1 MRQLA
6 SRALLL
12 VAVTY
17 ALAGVYAAA
26 STLWQPQGTIGLV
39 PDYGAT
45 VRDVAPGSPAARA
58 GIVPGDRL
66 RYAAT
71 PFEDRRFLS
80 VPNANPAIGATV
92 TVALTHAGRDRVA
105 RLTAVP
111 EQRTASQR
119 VSIVF
124 LCVAALIFIAV
135 GATLIVLRPSP
146 ATWGFG
152 LYCLLA
158 LPAPMFAQPGP
169 AGATLAWTL
178 AFDVVQNIGVAGLLL
193 FVLEFPR
200 SFPVAW
206 REGVRMLVP
215 VVFLVLS
222 AMTLYPDIANEL
234 LGRSAGLENR
244 LLQIA
249 FGVVYACAMLIL
261 CDTYRRTAPGERER
275 IRWVLIGFGFGLL
288 GNYIGT
294 TLLFSTL
301 IARAPPPG
309 LSLALSSLSVLLPLA
324 VAYAV
329 IRHRVLDIRIA
340 IGRALVFAV
349 FTTLLAAVFALLDY
363 VFGTILEDIGLSRL
377 IAAAISVAIAFAFK
391 NLEERAM
398 AAVETVFFRELR
410 AERVDLTEVLRLRA
424 ENARQQAEIG
434 ELKLRLGEPAHPEPG
449 A

>member
-1 MRQLA
+1 
-6 SRALLL
+6 
-12 VAVTY
+12 
-17 ALAGVYAAA
+17 
-26 STLWQPQGTIGLV
+26 V

-45 VRDVAPGSPAARA
+45 VRDVLPGSPAARA
-58 GIVPGDRL
+58 GIVPGDNL
-66 RYAAT
+66 RYGAV
-71 PFEDRRFLS
+71 PFEDRRYLS
-80 VPNANPAIGATV
+80 VPDASIPIGTTV
-92 TVALTHAGRDRVA
+92 TVALTHDGRDRDPRV
-105 RLTAVP
+105 TAVP
-111 EQRTASQR
+111 ELRTAGQR
-119 VSIVF
+119 MALVF
-124 LCVAALIFIAV
+124 LCLAALIFIIV
-135 GATLIVLRPSP
+135 GAALIVLRPSP

-158 LPAPMFAQPGP
+158 LPTPIYAPPWSS
-169 AGATLAWTL
+169 AGMTLAATLL
-178 AFDVVQNIGVAGLLL
+178 FDVVQNIGVAGLLL

-200 SFPVAW
+200 SYHVPW
-206 REGVRMLVP
+206 RDRARRLLP

-222 AMTLYPDIANEL
+222 AMTLYPDVANEVF
-234 LGRSAGLENR
+234 GGEAGLENR

-249 FGVVYACAMLIL
+249 FGVVYACAMFIL
-261 CDTYRRTAPGERER
+261 CDTYRRTAPAERER

-324 VAYAV
+324 IAHAV
-329 IRHRVLDIRIA
+329 IRHRVLDIRVV

-363 VFGTILEDIGLSRL
+363 VFGTILDDFGLSRL

-398 AAVETVFFRELR
+398 ATLEAAFFRELR
-410 AERVDLTEVLRLRA
+410 TERIDELEVLRLRA
-424 ENARQQAEIG
+424 ENA
-434 ELKLRLGEPAHPEPG
+434 ELRLRLGEPARPEPG

>member
-12 VAVTY
+12 VAVAY

-26 STLWQPQGTIGLV
+26 STLWQPQGTIGIV

-45 VRDVAPGSPAARA
+45 VRDVSPGSPAARA

-80 VPNANPAIGATV
+80 VPNANPPIGTTV

-124 LCVAALIFIAV
+124 LCVAALIFISV

-158 LPAPMFAQPGP
+158 LPAPLFAPP
-169 AGATLAWTL
+169 LPTAGATLAATL
-178 AFDVVQNIGVAGLLL
+178 VFDVVQNIGVAGLLL

-200 SFPVAW
+200 SFAVPW
-206 REGVRMLVP
+206 REGVRRLVP

-222 AMTLYPDIANEL
+222 AMTLYPDVANEL
-234 LGRSAGLENR
+234 LGRSAALENR

-249 FGVVYACAMLIL
+249 FGVVYACAMFIL
-261 CDTYRRTAPGERER
+261 CDTYRRTARSERER
-275 IRWVLIGFGFGLL
+275 IRWVLVGFGFGLL

-301 IARAPPPG
+301 IVRAPPPG

-349 FTTLLAAVFALLDY
+349 FTTLLATVFALLDY
-363 VFGTILEDIGLSRL
+363 VFGTILEDIRLSRL

-398 AAVETVFFRELR
+398 ATVEAAFFKELR
-410 AERVDLTEVLRLRA
+410 AERIDVAEVQRLRA

-434 ELKLRLGEPAHPEPG
+434 ELKLRLRDP
-449 A
+449 